1 MFLLLLRMQLYARIR
16 RGSFNFPDGS
26 FGWDARVFQTTKLH
40 LDDRLDAVDW
50 GEIQKRLIRGVMR
63 KDAAARPWGG
73 GFGWGPRFWEFSWNF
88 GSVTVVY
95 WHQKPMKVWLRSECQ
110 LNRYV
115 FSLSENCKHL
125 SLLTLVHQTNN
136 GPISI
141 FTPPKTNM
149 ETQNDALEKVA
160 PLKYGHFCY
169 LC

>member
-40 LDDRLDAVDW
+40 LDDHLDAVDW

-73 GFGWGPRFWEFSWNF
+73 GFGWGFWWILGEMLEFSWNF

-95 WHQKPMKVWLRSECQ
+95 WHQKPMKVWLRSEYQ
-110 LNRYV
+110 LNRYICV
-115 FSLSENCKHL
+115 FAFWQLQTSFIAHLGSPNKQRAYKYLYTPEN
-125 SLLTLVHQTNN
+125 
-136 GPISI
+136 
-141 FTPPKTNM
+141 
-149 ETQNDALEKVA
+149 
-160 PLKYGHFCY
+160 
-169 LC
+169 